1 MTYFLIQSAAMFLVA
16 YFAGCWFG
24 CLYKTLATS
33 RLRASAADDAPAPI
47 PAPVMP
53 RVAPVPP
60 AAPRPAAPARAPAAV
75 VQPPAAAPAPV
86 RPVQPPTAPAP
97 VTTAPSAAAQVIT
110 GPGSRVSPEL
120 TAAAAA
126 AAAAMAVR
134 PAAATISADDLKR
147 IKGIGPEIERKLN
160 AMGVRRFSEIAGW
173 TSADV
178 ARVNREI
185 GQDGRVQ
192 HENWIEQAQI
202 LGRGGETAFSRRVD
216 RREVTDGAQ
225 GTWTP
230 TAPNDVARQAA
241 AGAAAT
247 TPTPTSQPVSRPAAP
262 AMSPAAAASG
272 AAAAA
277 AAAAIAGMSG
287 RAARQPAPPPPA
299 VPVTAAAAPPPVQP
313 AKPVAPPATTTAA
326 TTSISMR
333 PAAGSGNQRR
343 FVRLAAPEGRP
354 DDLALIGGVGDK
366 IAGDLNRYGIYHYW
380 QLAAM
385 GPDDIDYLE
394 SRLSFRGRMRREEWP
409 EQARELMAGKPPRA
423 RTDRERG
430 PQDQPGAGKPPVV
443 DAAKS
448 PVVPPAVLP
457 VRPAQIS
464 PVQTPPVQAVPAV
477 PAATIV
483 AAPATVTPPSAAK
496 PMPPV
501 APAQTVS
508 QVPPPAAARPAP
520 PPAAVQ
526 PAGVQSQPLPQTTGP
541 ATGIAAAAAAVA
553 AAAASAATLAASRT
567 PAQPAS
573 AAPAVL
579 PPAPPVS
586 AVKTAAVSPPPAP
599 VAANPLPPADTSAD
613 PASPGW
619 TPRSRPLAGTN
630 VRVRDD
636 LKRIKGIGVVI
647 EKRLEAMG
655 ITSYTQIAAWAT
667 PEVDQVSNALDF
679 KGRIERE
686 QWVQQARILSGGG
699 QTDFSR
705 RMDRGDGTGV

>member
-16 YFAGCWFG
+16 YFAGCWLG
-24 CLYKTLATS
+24 CFYKTLATS
-33 RLRASAADDAPAPI
+33 GLRTSTSNNAPDLV
-47 PAPVMP
+47 PAPVAP
-53 RVAPVPP
+53 RTAPVPP
-60 AAPRPAAPARAPAAV
+60 SAPRPVAPTAVKAPAPV
-75 VQPPAAAPAPV
+75 VQPPAPAPV
-86 RPVQPPTAPAP
+86 RPVQSPPAVVTAP
-97 VTTAPSAAAQVIT
+97 VTAAPGTRI
-110 GPGSRVSPEL
+110 SPEV
-120 TAAAAA
+120 TAAA
-126 AAAAMAVR
+126 AAAAMASR
-134 PAAATISADDLKR
+134 PAAGATAVADDLKR

-160 AMGVRRFSEIAGW
+160 AMGVRRYSEIAGW

-185 GQDGRVQ
+185 GQEGRVQ

-230 TAPNDVARQAA
+230 TAPNEVARQAA
-241 AGAAAT
+241 AG
-247 TPTPTSQPVSRPAAP
+247 TPASVQPPAASSLARPMPP
-262 AMSPAAAASG
+262 AQSPAIAASG

-287 RAARQPAPPPPA
+287 GAVRQPSPLPAAPPATSSTSTVATPLPPAKPPAPPVATATPP
-299 VPVTAAAAPPPVQP
+299 AAAAP
-313 AKPVAPPATTTAA
+313 
-326 TTSISMR
+326 ISMR
-333 PAAGSGNQRR
+333 PAAGTGNQRR

-380 QLAAM
+380 QLASM

-423 RTDRERG
+423 RMDRDRLPQG
-430 PQDQPGAGKPPVV
+430 PSVPNNPQVVEPARAPVV
-443 DAAKS
+443 TPAAS
-448 PVVPPAVLP
+448 P
-457 VRPAQIS
+457 VRPAQLPPVQTAPAVTVATPPSS
-464 PVQTPPVQAVPAV
+464 PTPASAAARPLPPVAPVQPAPAVQTPPS
-477 PAATIV
+477 AT
-483 AAPATVTPPSAAK
+483 
-496 PMPPV
+496 
-501 APAQTVS
+501 
-508 QVPPPAAARPAP
+508 PPAAPQQASM
-520 PPAAVQ
+520 Q
-526 PAGVQSQPLPQTTGP
+526 TQPLPPMT
-541 ATGIAAAAAAVA
+541 AIAAAAAAVA
-553 AAAASAATLAASRT
+553 AAAASATSLGASRT
-567 PAQPAS
+567 PVQPTAAVAQTAPPPVVS
-573 AAPAVL
+573 AAPARTT
-579 PPAPPVS
+579 PTMAQ
-586 AVKTAAVSPPPAP
+586 
-599 VAANPLPPADTSAD
+599 PADASTD
-613 PASPGW
+613 PANPGW
-619 TPRSRPLAGTN
+619 TPRSRPATGTA
-630 VRVRDD
+630 RVRDD

-667 PEVDQVSNALDF
+667 SDVDQVSNALDF